1 MSSTF
6 PQLPALTSTATD
18 NIEEMLEEIAE
29 SVAELVGADVMLEWL
44 VVYELDEALDLN
56 VVIVGP
62 EFVPELVFV
71 DVPVALP
78 VTLLVL
84 WLELVPVGLPFL
96 PDDVLSDE
104 PLLDDVLSTLDVDW
118 LPDNRLVP
126 DDLLT
131 VLDVDMPSDVE
142 LVIDLEPEC
151 VPVLLVVDTPSCPDV
166 VPVID
171 IELNDDMLRVIEPD
185 AIPDDSRVVLS
196 LEPEDVLVPYI
207 KLEPLVLPEDMY
219 KTDPDELDDPEIDP
233 VWVGLEID
241 VDGCADI
248 EVDFADPVVVF
259 PASVLL

>member
-44 VVYELDEALDLN
+44 VVYELDEALDLD

-207 KLEPLVLPEDMY
+207 KLEPLVLPEDVY